1 MRPFSAL
8 FIASLA
14 IALGAGAWVAGTLR
28 LYSPGS
34 DLGFALGVTGTL
46 MMAALLTYPLRK
58 RLRLLRRAGD
68 LRHWFRVHMFLGVAG
83 PVLVMYHSTLRA
95 SSLNAAVALYSMLLV
110 AASGIV
116 GRFIYTRIHHG
127 LYGRRATLQEREE
140 ALGLAASALAAAP
153 AEGAGRERLL
163 AAHRKARREVAQ
175 FRIYERLFS
184 LWHVLHVPLVYMLVL
199 CAAFHVLAVYMY

>member
-14 IALGAGAWVAGTLR
+14 VALGAGAWLAGSLR

-46 MMAALLTYPLRK
+46 MMATLLLYPLRK
-58 RLRLLRRAGD
+58 RLRLLRSAGD
-68 LRHWFRVHMFLGVAG
+68 LRHWFRVHMFLGVTG

-127 LYGRRATLQEREE
+127 LYGRRATLQEREQ
-140 ALGLAASALAAAP
+140 ALVLAASALAAAP
-153 AEGAGRERLL
+153 AGGPERKRLL
-163 AAHRKARREVAQ
+163 AAQRKAQRDVAQ
-175 FRIYERLFS
+175 FRFYERLFS